1 MKGIKE
7 PTITYVV
14 VGKRHH
20 IRFFPERGMKDKSG
34 NCPSGFVTD
43 DPCITSP
50 HVYDF
55 FLQSHA
61 GLLGSES
68 NSCILFKRRRD
79 RCRICSASR
88 PAHYMV
94 LLDENKLSVDQ
105 CAGFPTCLVLCTDE
119 ERIIRMQSITF
130 GLCHTFARATRAVSV
145 PAPVYCECTYPSQIQ
160 EAVILT

>member
-7 PTITYVV
+7 PTVTYVV

-68 NSCILFKRRRD
+68 NSCILLDVETDVIFAQHQGRRTTWY
-79 RCRICSASR
+79 CSMKTS
-88 PAHYMV
+88 
-94 LLDENKLSVDQ
+94 
-105 CAGFPTCLVLCTDE
+105 FP
-119 ERIIRMQSITF
+119 
-130 GLCHTFARATRAVSV
+130 
-145 PAPVYCECTYPSQIQ
+145 
-160 EAVILT
+160 